1 MEACTDAA
9 VTARAAC
16 SSEVTDSWYTLN
28 PATAAPAAAATSAPT
43 VGAESGA
50 VMAAFAMAF
59 LSASI

>member
-28 PATAAPAAAATSAPT
+28 PATTAAPTSAPT
-43 VGAESGA
+43 VDAQSGA